1 LPPAGRAPAVGSE
14 QEVLAHVD
22 FGENPSLLEHQDQAH
37 LDDFVRRQT
46 NKLDAI
52 EHGARGRPLRNNATE
67 RLQARGCTGAVGAQL
82 HDDFA
87 APTEKR
93 AA

>member
-1 LPPAGRAPAVGSE
+1 LPPAGRAPAVG
-14 QEVLAHVD
+14 
-22 FGENPSLLEHQDQAH
+22 FGENPSLLEDQAH

-52 EHGARGRPLRNNATE
+52 EHGARGGPLRNNATE
-67 RLQARGCTGAVGAQL
+67 RLQARGCTGAVGPQQR
-82 HDDFA
+82 DDFA